1 MVYQLSRV
9 GAFRLIAFA
18 RPARPERP
26 PGGTLWGVLC
36 VGSGSAVPVAVS
48 LVPFAFGLLVAD
60 GAGAFDAPAESV
72 TCATQRAGIEKSVN
86 VAASKKHG
94 KKFFERLVIFVISVD
109 SCSCLVIAGKT
120 SVKEAFREIF
130 SGNLC
135 VLDSAMK
142 FSVP

>member
-1 MVYQLSRV
+1 V
-9 GAFRLIAFA
+9 
-18 RPARPERP
+18 P
-26 PGGTLWGVLC
+26 C
-36 VGSGSAVPVAVS
+36 VGSGSAVPAVVS
-48 LVPFAFGLLVAD
+48 FVPFAFGLLVAD